1 MQGRVA
7 TANFVSIV
15 KIVIRTLSLNILLT
29 VVSVFQSNIQLLCK
43 ITFIDSAYNFVF
55 KEC

>member
-1 MQGRVA
+1 MQERVA